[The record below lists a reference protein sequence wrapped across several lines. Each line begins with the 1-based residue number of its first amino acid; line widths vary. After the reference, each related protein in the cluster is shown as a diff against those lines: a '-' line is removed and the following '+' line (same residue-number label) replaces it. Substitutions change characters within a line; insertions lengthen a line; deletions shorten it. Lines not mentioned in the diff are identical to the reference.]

1 MVFEKPEVINK
12 TGWGAHQYTTS
23 RDAGMRDTAN
33 VACTSDM
40 WHACS
45 TAPPF
50 EATSLWQINIILLL
64 FFIILHCEI
73 INALNC

>member
-1 MVFEKPEVINK
+1 MMFEKPEVIDK
-12 TGWGAHQYTTS
+12 TGWGAHNHTTS
-23 RDAGMRDTAN
+23 HDAGMIGTAD
-33 VACTSDM
+33 VACTSDI

-45 TAPPF
+45 TAAQF
-50 EATSLWQINIILLL
+50 EATRLRQINIILLL

>member
-1 MVFEKPEVINK
+1 MVFEKPEVIDK
-12 TGWGAHQYTTS
+12 TEWDAHWHTTS
-23 RDAGMRDTAN
+23 HDAGMVDTAD
-33 VACTSDM
+33 VACTSDK

-45 TAPPF
+45 TSAPF
-50 EATSLWQINIILLL
+50 ETTSLWQINIILLL